1 MKKKLLPLALSG
13 ILLLSLVACGGN
25 QSSSTESDIS
35 ASGYIDQLYQGLTE
49 SNLPVTDMEPT
60 TPKEDSDS
68 EIGDYLYTGYTVT
81 DGVYVATYEN
91 LDQTELLRTHVMVDL
106 SLATRDNLSSGSFA
120 IINMVYYFDPSNAE
134 EISESLNINDIQT
147 AGISEAEGNS
157 GSYKYLVTPG
167 DTITLVYTVAQ

>member
-1 MKKKLLPLALSG
+1 
-13 ILLLSLVACGGN
+13 
-25 QSSSTESDIS
+25 
-35 ASGYIDQLYQGLTE
+35 
-49 SNLPVTDMEPT
+49 
-60 TPKEDSDS
+60 
-68 EIGDYLYTGYTVT
+68 
-81 DGVYVATYEN
+81 
-91 LDQTELLRTHVMVDL
+91 MVDL

-134 EISESLNINDIQT
+134 EISESLNINDIKT